1 MLESMLHESFKRL
14 PIQLQQNVLKGLD
27 EELQEGYRLSQE
39 AAGKPSTSLEK
50 SRLLADNV
58 SRVLAL
64 RNSFTGEEG
73 TTVRDLGIGT
83 R

>member
-1 MLESMLHESFKRL
+1 MVHESFKRL
-14 PIQLQQNVLKGLD
+14 PIQLQQNILKELD
-27 EELQEGYRLSQE
+27 EEIQGAFRRSKE
-39 AAGKPSTSLEK
+39 AEGKPSTTPE
-50 SRLLADNV
+50 RARFLADNV
-58 SRVLAL
+58 AHSLSL